1 MSNLISV
8 TVKSIGDQEIADK
21 THLINN
27 KFIVTATESG
37 GDTSIQYGFPR
48 GLRTIVVD
56 ETGLDTTFQAATVE
70 KIALSAVGVNGR
82 STPAETTKF
91 LTSDIVLAVANPE
104 DSSNSDI
111 TLVSGDVFTVD
122 ATLSSI
128 VSGNDP
134 GSLRPYKVY
143 TGLVSQ
149 TSTNAPTATVL
160 ENTLGQTVSFTYE
173 DPGDYQVIISGNPM
187 TSTNTAILIGTV
199 QSNAQVFAVR
209 TGLGSIQLQ
218 SFNAAGSL
226 ADGILS
232 EVAIEIRIYE

>member
-37 GDTSIQYGFPR
+37 GDTSIQYDFPK

-56 ETGLDTTFQAATVE
+56 ETGLDTTFGAATVE
-70 KIALSAVGVNGR
+70 KIALSVVGVNGR

-122 ATLSSI
+122 ATLSEISNENVGSWTAYPI
-128 VSGNDP
+128 DQDTTSLSVPAGMFVSAVAAVGITGDLEVIIADSFGNEFLTDADLSGQAEVYGMTNTNGAAI
-134 GSLRPYKVY
+134 GSDITVTVGSG
-143 TGLVSQ
+143 TG
-149 TSTNAPTATVL
+149 TATVYLKL
-160 ENTLGQTVSFTYE
+160 EK
-173 DPGDYQVIISGNPM
+173 P
-187 TSTNTAILIGTV
+187 
-199 QSNAQVFAVR
+199 
-209 TGLGSIQLQ
+209 
-218 SFNAAGSL
+218 AG
-226 ADGILS
+226 
-232 EVAIEIRIYE
+232 

>member
-122 ATLSSI
+122 ATLSEISDENAGGWTAYSI
-128 VSGNDP
+128 DQDTTELSVPSGTFVSAVTAVGITGDLEITVADALANEFLTDADLSSQAEVYGITTANTGTI
-134 GSLRPYKVY
+134 GSDITVTVGGG
-143 TGLVSQ
+143 TG
-149 TSTNAPTATVL
+149 TATIYLKL
-160 ENTLGQTVSFTYE
+160 EK
-173 DPGDYQVIISGNPM
+173 P
-187 TSTNTAILIGTV
+187 
-199 QSNAQVFAVR
+199 
-209 TGLGSIQLQ
+209 
-218 SFNAAGSL
+218 AG
-226 ADGILS
+226 
-232 EVAIEIRIYE
+232 

>member
-37 GDTSIQYGFPR
+37 GDTSIQYGFPK

-70 KIALSAVGVNGR
+70 KIALSVVGVNGR

-111 TLVSGDVFTVD
+111 TLVSGDVYTVD
-122 ATLSSI
+122 ATLSGISDENVI
-128 VSGNDP
+128 GWK
-134 GSLRPYKVY
+134 PYEID
-143 TGLVSQ
+143 
-149 TSTNAPTATVL
+149 
-160 ENTLGQTVSFTYE
+160 ENTTSLSVPSGAFVSAVAAVGITGDLEIVVADALGNEFLTDADLSGQAEVYGITTVNTGTLGSDITVTV
-173 DPGDYQVIISGNPM
+173 GGG
-187 TSTNTAILIGTV
+187 TGTAI
-199 QSNAQVFAVR
+199 
-209 TGLGSIQLQ
+209 
-218 SFNAAGSL
+218 
-226 ADGILS
+226 
-232 EVAIEIRIYE
+232 IYLKLEKPV